1 MSRGHSW
8 REQRKAVVM
17 IARDPNHLSV
27 FDSLWQASH
36 MVAELFD
43 CKPDTA
49 KKEIKKAITTGVARY
64 GATWRWKEETE

>member
-17 IARDPNHLSV
+17 TDVPTGIEMEFV
-27 FDSLWQASH
+27 SLWEAAH
-36 MVAELFD
+36 MVACTML

-64 GATWRWKEETE
+64 GATWRWKEE